1 MLFRSLGAIGVGR
14 PPTLA
19 ALYGDP
25 EFQKCFPAWQALRDS
40 LNSAS
45 MRPGTPAYK
54 SISIVISD
62 LLNPPAKI
70 NPDTEVGLLGDQI
83 AKAVKSQGLV
93 P

>member
-1 MLFRSLGAIGVGR
+1 VR
-14 PPTLA
+14 P
-19 ALYGDP
+19 
-25 EFQKCFPAWQALRDS
+25 E
-40 LNSAS
+40 
-45 MRPGTPAYK
+45 TPAYK

-70 NPDTEVGLLGDQI
+70 NPDTVVGLLGDQI